1 MNNIN
6 YKNIT
11 HENSL
16 FKCMNHLV
24 YLTANNEP
32 TDAICYEIAMLQ
44 CAKIDICEPRTV
56 NTQVDEFVYHKLWH
70 KLKPF
75 QRTNRIE
82 LYVNELKSIN
92 ENNAKELIANIIKA
106 LASKTFVATNL
117 SYKKDVP
124 KKQNKYVIDYDPVK
138 GRLVNIEGITYDNGK
153 YTCAF

>member
-1 MNNIN
+1 
-6 YKNIT
+6 
-11 HENSL
+11 
-16 FKCMNHLV
+16 
-24 YLTANNEP
+24 
-32 TDAICYEIAMLQ
+32 
-44 CAKIDICEPRTV
+44 
-56 NTQVDEFVYHKLWH
+56 
-70 KLKPF
+70 
-75 QRTNRIE
+75 
-82 LYVNELKSIN
+82 VNELKSIN